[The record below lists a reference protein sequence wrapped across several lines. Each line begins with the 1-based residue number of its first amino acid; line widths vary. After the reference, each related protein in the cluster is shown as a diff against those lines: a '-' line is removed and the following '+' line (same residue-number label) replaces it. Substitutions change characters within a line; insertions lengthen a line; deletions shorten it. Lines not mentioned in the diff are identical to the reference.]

1 LVCVAVAALA
11 STAFGADDYWQV
23 DSSGYWDVGANWSL
37 GTPASGERV
46 YIGYSPYAYTGL
58 TTTLRTGDYSLA
70 ALFSKDAFSMTGGS
84 LLLSSTSQTSQLSDG
99 FTLSGG
105 VFGGAST
112 VSISGG
118 FVWMGGAL
126 DGSGTINAYGAGTW
140 GAGGSLA
147 LQSTEALCNYGTVDW
162 KGSALSLDSGARLLN
177 ESGATIAA
185 SAGSLM
191 TGGTFA
197 NYGTFTSSSMGTA
210 TLLDVVL
217 TNSSTLQSTA
227 GTLELESLAGY
238 SNTGHIQA
246 NGATAVVGFNGGSYS
261 LTKLGNVTAING
273 GQIDWGAVLNC
284 GGSTLD
290 LSRFGAA
297 GSFVVANGTI
307 SDATITHPELLRV
320 ANYSSLTL
328 DEVTCNSPIDFYVG
342 NASIPSG
349 VSRGTVTIQDGTS
362 LQLSGDHTID
372 YDLRV
377 APATSNDNIISEGT
391 GSIVVASVGAIDVD
405 SSVCFNQYTNTDN
418 TSFVNNGTFNVG
430 LGGAADFLSYGSMS
444 FVNNGSIQ
452 CVGTAGSANQ
462 SLAVDYCV
470 TALQTDQIWNA
481 GTMTVQGG
489 LVELYGGG
497 DTKFRNTGTISV
509 TDGGR
514 VKLMQSDGAAWIGS
528 IVWSNEGILKA
539 DGSGSGFDIGN
550 TITTAGLGN
559 ITLTNGATLAFRC
572 GELNNTN
579 SVFDPETYGPAGTVL
594 VQSGEIH
601 GGTIL
606 HSNEILCQTFDDG
619 GAQFDDTVLQG
630 GLNLTNGGL
639 AEISGGT
646 QVDGSVNMDRGAYFE
661 LRYGNPVLDFTINC
675 GKTAGATK
683 EVLDLYGYTD
693 AADQNEIGPTGAI
706 IGAYCGISSE
716 MLTNEGLIS
725 AQNSADTMSVWT
737 FYDFTNE
744 GTLAAKD
751 GATLDLGTEVQGS
764 VTNVSGGTLSG
775 GTYEVGANGKIL
787 LKNLN
792 VVTNAATILLSGAN
806 SNLEDQKGADG
817 LRNFAVNQ
825 GTFGISS
832 GRNFAASGGFT
843 NTGTVQISNGSIF
856 TASSLEQSAGTI
868 EVDGT
873 LTVPTFL
880 LDGGLLSGSGQIV
893 GTVQNSGSLR
903 PGDSPG
909 ILTVQGD
916 YHQAQGGALDIVIGG
931 SSISGLYSRLAVT
944 GGAYLDGDLDISVLN
959 GVQLQ
964 RGETFEILTASGG
977 TFGQFSGINDPAD
990 WQIQYGNGFVDVKSV
1005 VPEPATFLTLAAGVA
1020 ALLRRRR
1027 K

>member
-1 LVCVAVAALA
+1 
-11 STAFGADDYWQV
+11 
-23 DSSGYWDVGANWSL
+23 
-37 GTPASGERV
+37 
-46 YIGYSPYAYTGL
+46 
-58 TTTLRTGDYSLA
+58 
-70 ALFSKDAFSMTGGS
+70 
-84 LLLSSTSQTSQLSDG
+84 
-99 FTLSGG
+99 
-105 VFGGAST
+105 
-112 VSISGG
+112 
-118 FVWMGGAL
+118 
-126 DGSGTINAYGAGTW
+126 
-140 GAGGSLA
+140 
-147 LQSTEALCNYGTVDW
+147 
-162 KGSALSLDSGARLLN
+162 
-177 ESGATIAA
+177 
-185 SAGSLM
+185 
-191 TGGTFA
+191 
-197 NYGTFTSSSMGTA
+197 
-210 TLLDVVL
+210 
-217 TNSSTLQSTA
+217 
-227 GTLELESLAGY
+227 
-238 SNTGHIQA
+238 
-246 NGATAVVGFNGGSYS
+246 
-261 LTKLGNVTAING
+261 
-273 GQIDWGAVLNC
+273 
-284 GGSTLD
+284 
-290 LSRFGAA
+290 
-297 GSFVVANGTI
+297 
-307 SDATITHPELLRV
+307 
-320 ANYSSLTL
+320 
-328 DEVTCNSPIDFYVG
+328 
-342 NASIPSG
+342 
-349 VSRGTVTIQDGTS
+349 
-362 LQLSGDHTID
+362 
-372 YDLRV
+372 
-377 APATSNDNIISEGT
+377 
-391 GSIVVASVGAIDVD
+391 
-405 SSVCFNQYTNTDN
+405 
-418 TSFVNNGTFNVG
+418 
-430 LGGAADFLSYGSMS
+430 
-444 FVNNGSIQ
+444 
-452 CVGTAGSANQ
+452 
-462 SLAVDYCV
+462 
-470 TALQTDQIWNA
+470 
-481 GTMTVQGG
+481 
-489 LVELYGGG
+489 
-497 DTKFRNTGTISV
+497 
-509 TDGGR
+509 
-514 VKLMQSDGAAWIGS
+514 
-528 IVWSNEGILKA
+528 
-539 DGSGSGFDIGN
+539 
-550 TITTAGLGN
+550 
-559 ITLTNGATLAFRC
+559 
-572 GELNNTN
+572 
-579 SVFDPETYGPAGTVL
+579 
-594 VQSGEIH
+594 
-601 GGTIL
+601 
-606 HSNEILCQTFDDG
+606 
-619 GAQFDDTVLQG
+619 
-630 GLNLTNGGL
+630 
-639 AEISGGT
+639 
-646 QVDGSVNMDRGAYFE
+646 
-661 LRYGNPVLDFTINC
+661 
-675 GKTAGATK
+675 
-683 EVLDLYGYTD
+683 
-693 AADQNEIGPTGAI
+693 
-706 IGAYCGISSE
+706 